1 MAAGSIAAGWLAR
14 RYGARAIV
22 LAAAAIVFL
31 LVVIVGGL
39 SGGQSTTESSAP
51 SAVRRRGHP
60 ERLPRPLRAGGGS
73 VRDRLG
79 GARRDRK
86 GRMRPRTQPGGGMQP
101 ARNRERG
108 RRHGPDAVHRFH
120 LVSGYS
126 ADERPGDRPTD
137 DLYKRRVR
145 DRRGRR
151 RAGERLG
158 SGRRDCRRGAP
169 AARERGTG
177 RLPEGDLC
185 LQPRRRVCP
194 GGSRAGE
201 RVPRRFRARS
211 VSWDSRRPRL
221 GGRTCRA
228 VHLQPRTAD
237 RPRRI
242 GGGHAEQGARRAR
255 PATARCSPAGRS
267 RRRASTSG

>member
-1 MAAGSIAAGWLAR
+1 MVGSPIWSSGDRPRCCSDRVPAR
-14 RYGARAIV
+14 HHRRRPLGRAV
-22 LAAAAIVFL
+22 DHGVECA
-31 LVVIVGGL
+31 VG
-39 SGGQSTTESSAP
+39 S
-51 SAVRRRGHP
+51 RRRGHP

-101 ARNRERG
+101 AGNRERG
-108 RRHGPDAVHRFH
+108 GRHGPDAVHRFN
-120 LVSGYS
+120 LVGGHSP
-126 ADERPGDRPTD
+126 DERPGDRPTD
-137 DLYKRRVR
+137 DLYERRVR
-145 DRRGRR
+145 DRRRRR

-169 AARERGTG
+169 SARERGTG

-185 LQPRRRVCP
+185 LQPRPGVCP
-194 GGSRAGE
+194 GGSLAGE
-201 RVPRRFRARS
+201 RRTAPISRPERQPGFAPSSIGRS
-211 VSWDSRRPRL
+211 RMSGGSPTTSARRPTVADRW
-221 GGRTCRA
+221 RTCRA
-228 VHLQPRTAD
+228 GSP
-237 RPRRI
+237 
-242 GGGHAEQGARRAR
+242 RAR